1 MRLVLLLALHSI
13 LHASD
18 GSTIHSLRRKSISL
32 AASNLANIIVE
43 QLFLQIDQ
51 SSPSS
56 TQSSSFT
63 NFLDIAPKKLT
74 NQQFQKVMN
83 AGGGDVEPGTEGFD
97 PYTATMEPN
106 DKCRT
111 EANKYRSACLFGSA
125 FNNDKP

>member
-18 GSTIHSLRRKSISL
+18 GSAIHSLRRKSISL